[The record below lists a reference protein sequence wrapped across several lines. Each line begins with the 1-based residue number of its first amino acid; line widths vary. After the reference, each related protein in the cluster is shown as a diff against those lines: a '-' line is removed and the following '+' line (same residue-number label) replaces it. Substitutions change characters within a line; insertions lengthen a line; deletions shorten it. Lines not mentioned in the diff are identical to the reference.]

1 MSQVLPSTREQGSE
15 QPLGIVGSFKANVED
30 RLRSFKS
37 GFRLGELSGSLGDL
51 GTLLPIMLSL
61 SLTGQVDL
69 TASLIFGG
77 LWNIFTGL
85 AFRMPMCV
93 QPMKCKFQLSK
104 KKNPFNYIVGLFV
117 NYHFASLNS

>member
-1 MSQVLPSTREQGSE
+1 MSQQVLPTSHSQEDHSPSPPKGFVNSLKTDAR
-15 QPLGIVGSFKANVED
+15 D
-30 RLRSFKS
+30 RLQTFKS

-77 LWNIFTGL
+77 LWNIVTGL
-85 AFRMPMCV
+85 TFRMPMCV
-93 QPMKCKFQLSK
+93 QPMKCK
-104 KKNPFNYIVGLFV
+104 
-117 NYHFASLNS
+117 

>member
-1 MSQVLPSTREQGSE
+1 MSQVLPTAQEHE
-15 QPLGIVGSFKANVED
+15 QPTGLVHRLKADAKD
-30 RLRSFKS
+30 RLHTFRS

-77 LWNIFTGL
+77 LWNIVTGL
-85 AFRMPMCV
+85 MFRMPMCV
-93 QPMKCKFQLSK
+93 QPMKCKSQSQQL
-104 KKNPFNYIVGLFV
+104 
-117 NYHFASLNS
+117 

>member
-1 MSQVLPSTREQGSE
+1 MSSVLPTQHLE
-15 QPLGIVGSFKANVED
+15 QPIGFAEKLKADAKD
-30 RLRSFKS
+30 RLQSFRS

-61 SLTGQVDL
+61 ALTGQVDL

-77 LWNIFTGL
+77 LWNILTGL

-93 QPMKCKFQLSK
+93 QPMKCRLS
-104 KKNPFNYIVGLFV
+104 FSFLLLFL
-117 NYHFASLNS
+117 FASQFVDRYTLVFFALLES

>member
-1 MSQVLPSTREQGSE
+1 MSHVLPAAQE
-15 QPLGIVGSFKANVED
+15 QPTGFMGSLKASARD
-30 RLRSFKS
+30 RVRSFKS

-77 LWNIFTGL
+77 VWNIVTGL

-93 QPMKCKFQLSK
+93 QPMKCK
-104 KKNPFNYIVGLFV
+104 LFV
-117 NYHFASLNS
+117 CIVHA

>member
-1 MSQVLPSTREQGSE
+1 MSTVLPTQQQEPGFAE
-15 QPLGIVGSFKANVED
+15 KLKTDAKD
-30 RLRSFKS
+30 RLQSFRS

-77 LWNIFTGL
+77 IWNILTGL
-85 AFRMPMCV
+85 TFRMPMCV
-93 QPMKCKFQLSK
+93 QPMKCKLSFLFLLRNCFFCICSRLAFLVS
-104 KKNPFNYIVGLFV
+104 NPL
-117 NYHFASLNS
+117 

>member
-1 MSQVLPSTREQGSE
+1 MSNVLPTQHQEPTGFAE
-15 QPLGIVGSFKANVED
+15 KFKADAKD
-30 RLRSFKS
+30 RLQSFRS

-61 SLTGQVDL
+61 ALTGQVDL

-77 LWNIFTGL
+77 LWNILTGL

-93 QPMKCKFQLSK
+93 QPMKCKLS
-104 KKNPFNYIVGLFV
+104 FLFCSCSCLLR
-117 NYHFASLNS
+117 NL